1 MKGLVVV
8 GVLGLV
14 AIIVILGNDVA
25 STPTP
30 AKGQCLLARRTI
42 LPDICVNS
50 CTQAFDCTKSTR
62 PYGLFFTQAASC
74 DDAVICE

>member
-1 MKGLVVV
+1 MKGLATIVA
-8 GVLGLV
+8 LGLV
-14 AIIVILGNDVA
+14 AILVLIGFDLS

-30 AKGQCLLARRTI
+30 AKGQCVLVRRTI

-50 CTQAFDCTKSTR
+50 CTQAFDCTTSTR

-74 DDAVICE
+74 DDAVICP

>member
-1 MKGLVVV
+1 MNGL
-8 GVLGLV
+8 
-14 AIIVILGNDVA
+14 VILGMLGLLAIFGLVIKDLA

-30 AKGQCLLARRTI
+30 AKGQCILARRTI

-50 CTQAFDCTKSTR
+50 CTPTFDCTKSTR

-74 DDAVICE
+74 DDAVICQ

>member
-1 MKGLVVV
+1 MNGLAVI
-8 GVLGLV
+8 GTLGLV
-14 AIIVILGNDVA
+14 AIFVIIGHDLA

-30 AKGQCLLARRTI
+30 AKGQCVLARRTL

-50 CTQAFDCTKSTR
+50 CAQAFDCTKSTR

-74 DDAVICE
+74 DDAVICP

>member
-1 MKGLVVV
+1 MKGL
-8 GVLGLV
+8 GTLAALGLV
-14 AIIVILGNDVA
+14 GILVLVGIDLA

-30 AKGQCLLARRTI
+30 AKGQCVLSRRVL

-50 CTQAFDCTKSTR
+50 CAQAFDCTKSTR

-74 DDAVICE
+74 DDAVICQ